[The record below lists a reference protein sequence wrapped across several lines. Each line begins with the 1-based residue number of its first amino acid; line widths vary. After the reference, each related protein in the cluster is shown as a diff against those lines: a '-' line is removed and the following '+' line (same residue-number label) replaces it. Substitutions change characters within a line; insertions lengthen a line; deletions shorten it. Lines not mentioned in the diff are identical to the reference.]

1 VERAVNR
8 AHPVADEL
16 AASSYLEHLPR
27 RDVLLSQLHERD
39 TPLTGLCEVVVE
51 VVAGRSEE
59 TSSHVVEGV
68 VDSHRRRGARGSS
81 AVDLAVGCGL
91 SRCDCGIERC
101 QTGGSV
107 VAEVMKGGGG
117 EWGTIW
123 DHFDFISISFE
134 KITRNELHFLR
145 STVLHLRRHASSH
158 SLGVCLPVLYVLLPC
173 SPSPALRSSPASAM
187 MIPYQ

>member
-1 VERAVNR
+1 MERAVNR

-101 QTGGSV
+101 QTGDSV

-117 EWGTIW
+117 EWQWSGGPFGTISTL
-123 DHFDFISISFE
+123 FPFLLRKSLETSF
-134 KITRNELHFLR
+134 TF
-145 STVLHLRRHASSH
+145 
-158 SLGVCLPVLYVLLPC
+158 
-173 SPSPALRSSPASAM
+173 
-187 MIPYQ
+187 